1 MTATIKQIADEY
13 AKPFLAAL
21 FNDDK
26 VATRATIRLT
36 VMLELLPSEI
46 SDVVLDY
53 CKKNGFDGNIGH
65 DLNGLYNED
74 RCFLPRIK
82 GLQRFAKWTPYKH

>member
-1 MTATIKQIADEY
+1 MNTTIKQIADEY
-13 AKPFLAAL
+13 AKPYLVSL
-21 FNDDK
+21 FNDEK
-26 VATRATIRLT
+26 VAKSATTRLT

-46 SDVVLDY
+46 SVAVLAY

-82 GLQRFAKWTPYKH
+82 ALQRFAK